1 MADMAGALMR
11 GYSFVNNI
19 QQQKKNNERLDYL
32 QARQGIL
39 DQRADEE
46 YEKKKSE
53 DEGFRSKIVDWIKSK
68 AAAGDPAWKQVADNP
83 AATEKMGTLAEDP
96 LSAAKAVNQWYQVK
110 DHLDSGK
117 LPNSQ
122 LTLDFL
128 NNPNVAGRDL
138 SRRFAANKLEGALS
152 AVYPSPDRKGL
163 FFEATL
169 TGPDGKQYVAP
180 LTKGRTRAGVPGSEK
195 DEVESY
201 PIGKLLD
208 FGQGAFEG
216 NMGALVAIAENGG
229 VKGAEFVAKFLME
242 KDNARREMLIKE
254 YEYQR
259 EKGDKDATRKE
270 DRQWA
275 TEDADT
281 KHRYAMAEKTPPG
294 YDLVKGED
302 GEIYTMNKATGDV
315 KPYGGVPAAGGLKGY
330 VTTSGGQ
337 VFKNKEAKE
346 LFKSLPGVFLAKASA
361 GDALMT
367 LFNQSGDN
375 PDAMPMETKKSIVAA
390 AEEVAA
396 NPNATE
402 RERSMAKLW
411 LDIGEGLKV
420 FPKAQAG
427 AGQPPPADGQQPPP
441 KRRALAEFD
450 KTPGGTAGPAAGL
463 QTAPAHAAVAS
474 PAPPAKGGIA
484 RAVGRT
490 LAGPGGP
497 QSDSMGLRTVAQGLS
512 AGAALATPAM
522 VQTIQGIPESV
533 KKTLLARMAV
543 EKWTVDQ
550 LAQAVK
556 DVQAGYQEQN
566 AINQQGR

>member
-11 GYSFVNNI
+11 GYGFVNDI
-19 QQQKKNNERLDYL
+19 QQQKKNNERQDYL

-53 DEGFRSKIVDWIKSK
+53 DAGLREGIQGLIKSM
-68 AAAGDPAWKQVADNP
+68 AAKDPAWKQVADNP

-180 LTKGRTRAGVPGSEK
+180 LTKGRTRAGVPGSEQ

-201 PIGKLLD
+201 PMSKLLD
-208 FGQGAFEG
+208 FGQGAAEG
-216 NMGALVAIAENGG
+216 NMGALMLIAEKGG
-229 VKGAEFVAKFLME
+229 TAGAQFAAKFLME

-270 DRQWA
+270 DRQWSK
-275 TEDADT
+275 EDADT

-315 KPYGGVPAAGGLKGY
+315 KPYGGAPAAGGLKGY
-330 VTTSGGQ
+330 VTTGGGQ

-375 PDAMPMETKKSIVAA
+375 PDSMPMETKKSIVAA

-427 AGQPPPADGQQPPP
+427 AVQPPPADGQQLPP

-450 KTPGGTAGPAAGL
+450 KTQGGTAGPAAGI
-463 QTAPAHAAVAS
+463 QTAPAHAAVAP

-533 KKTLLARMAV
+533 KQTLLARMAV
-543 EKWTVDQ
+543 EKWTVEQ